1 VGASPEENRRRE
13 REREAERALLAAR
26 REALLEQ
33 MSAQKASPGSPAV
46 GVDAIMSGMGFAKA
60 NKAYASEGRS
70 PGLKSSPSPG
80 TGGGRRRK
88 SLSPAAE
95 RQREADA
102 RRAAGLDPKF
112 TRVVFGKPSFPGKK
126 KSPKSDRTKSATNA
140 PSASSGPSPVAKD
153 DDLRRAAT
161 RMLDTPEG
169 RASLRASGFDLDG
182 SLRRSA
188 AAQTGASL
196 AATSSAALFAH
207 RSPARRVVENAGGD
221 PRREIDAMR
230 AILDEVVAH
239 LRLLH
244 AAAEGKE
251 PDKRNTPPSSDASFA
266 SEKGAYALDSVD
278 RNKALDALRKVEA
291 REMAMR
297 RKWGLRGA
305 DEIGLPPPESALSS
319 YARGSSDFGPSAHA
333 DVVARARASI
343 AEIEADT
350 AHVKRRVSFDVAS
363 LREIKTSVLE
373 AAVDADAVARVWE
386 ARSRYVAWR
395 AAVDDAVEGREGDV
409 FDPSEV
415 NEEVAERLLDGL
427 LTDVAAELSGAC
439 DDATAAVLRQ
449 EFTSSAERASER
461 SVSDEHVLSGLGGY
475 DAGSN
480 LIDDDVVGAAV
491 ERAYI
496 RGGGW
501 KPDE

>member
-1 VGASPEENRRRE
+1 
-13 REREAERALLAAR
+13 
-26 REALLEQ
+26 
-33 MSAQKASPGSPAV
+33 M
-46 GVDAIMSGMGFAKA
+46 
-60 NKAYASEGRS
+60 
-70 PGLKSSPSPG
+70 
-80 TGGGRRRK
+80 
-88 SLSPAAE
+88 
-95 RQREADA
+95 
-102 RRAAGLDPKF
+102 
-112 TRVVFGKPSFPGKK
+112 
-126 KSPKSDRTKSATNA
+126 
-140 PSASSGPSPVAKD
+140 
-153 DDLRRAAT
+153 
-161 RMLDTPEG
+161 
-169 RASLRASGFDLDG
+169 RASGFDLDG

-251 PDKRNTPPSSDASFA
+251 PDKRNTPPSAESSFA

-350 AHVKRRVSFDVAS
+350 AHVKRRVSFDAAS
-363 LREIKTSVLE
+363 LREIKTSQRLE

-395 AAVDDAVEGREGDV
+395 AAVDDAVEGREGDA

>member
-1 VGASPEENRRRE
+1 
-13 REREAERALLAAR
+13 
-26 REALLEQ
+26 
-33 MSAQKASPGSPAV
+33 M
-46 GVDAIMSGMGFAKA
+46 
-60 NKAYASEGRS
+60 
-70 PGLKSSPSPG
+70 
-80 TGGGRRRK
+80 
-88 SLSPAAE
+88 
-95 RQREADA
+95 
-102 RRAAGLDPKF
+102 
-112 TRVVFGKPSFPGKK
+112 RV
-126 KSPKSDRTKSATNA
+126 
-140 PSASSGPSPVAKD
+140 
-153 DDLRRAAT
+153 
-161 RMLDTPEG
+161 
-169 RASLRASGFDLDG
+169 
-182 SLRRSA
+182 
-188 AAQTGASL
+188 
-196 AATSSAALFAH
+196 
-207 RSPARRVVENAGGD
+207 
-221 PRREIDAMR
+221 
-230 AILDEVVAH
+230 ILDEVVAH

-251 PDKRNTPPSSDASFA
+251 PDKKNTPPSSDASFA

-319 YARGSSDFGPSAHA
+319 YTRGSSDFGPSAHA